1 MYAAFAAL
9 ESPGGFGSTRLHMD
23 VADAINIMLHA
34 SPIPDDSS
42 SLEATTSLDPLST
55 SPPPSP
61 ETISQTGSKIQP
73 RPGCAVWDIY
83 PAQDADKIREFLKEK
98 FDKTH
103 NFVDPIHSQM
113 FYLDAKSRKELW
125 ERKKV
130 ISWRVYQ
137 YPVGAIA
144 FPTRGMVSDRSI

>member
-1 MYAAFAAL
+1 
-9 ESPGGFGSTRLHMD
+9 MD
-23 VADAINIMLHA
+23 VADAVNIMLHA
-34 SPIPDDSS
+34 SPVPDDSS
-42 SLEATTSLDPLST
+42 SLESVTLST
-55 SPPPSP
+55 SSSP
-61 ETISQTGSKIQP
+61 EITSRTGSNVQP
-73 RPGCAVWDIY
+73 RLGCAVWDIY

-125 ERKKV
+125 ERKRV
-130 ISWRVYQ
+130 VSWRIYQ

-144 FPTRGMVSDRSI
+144 FLMRGMVSDRWV